1 MNRKHRRHLAK
12 QRPPGSPTTGAPA
25 SISATAA
32 EPGTRSGEASFL
44 EATHLHQ
51 TGKIEQAEALYR
63 QVIAANPRHARALHH
78 LGALALQRGQAEE
91 AVGLMG
97 RALEIEPNAA
107 DVLSH
112 MGVALRQSGRL
123 DEALQHFGRAVA
135 VRPDFAAGHY
145 NLGNGQIAAGK
156 LEEAAVSFRRAVAL
170 QPDLA
175 SAHNNLGHVLNS
187 LGRHAEAEPCLR
199 RALALKPDYDD
210 ALFNLGVTLA
220 ALGHADEAEAC
231 YRRTVAV
238 KPSLAPA
245 WLNLANLIAK
255 RKEEIDEA
263 IECYRRAIAADPNY
277 AEGYNGL
284 GNALQ
289 AKRQHEAAEA
299 NYRRAIELKPGLAEA
314 HNNLGNIL
322 QIRLDYEGA
331 IDAYRRALELDP
343 DNAET
348 HSNLG
353 AAYRALTRHLDALDS
368 YRRALALKPGHPGA
382 LYNIG
387 NCYASL
393 TLFDEAIDAFQQAI
407 AIKPDHAEAMNNLG
421 GCYQNQ
427 GRLQDAEAMFR
438 KAVETLPT
446 YGTANSNVLFLL
458 SYHRLVDSE
467 ALLAE
472 HRLWEERVAPPEAKE
487 RPPYTNDRNPDRRL
501 RIGYVS
507 SDFKTHSVS
516 SFIEP
521 ILAAHDRHRVELFC
535 YAEVARADPV
545 TERIKADVD
554 GWRIIH
560 GVGDEDVAQM
570 IRDDRIDILIDLN
583 GHTSGNR
590 LRVFCFKP
598 APVQATYLGYF
609 TTTGLSTMDYWITDG
624 VLCPPDTAERTVEEI
639 YRLPRCWLSYQP
651 LVNAPDVAPA
661 PESLGEPLTFGSFNN
676 IIKLTPRTIALWSRV
691 LNAVPGS
698 RMILKATQ
706 LSAQA
711 TRDRLRAA
719 FAAHG
724 IAGDRFI
731 MYDRIQSFRDHL
743 AVYDRLDIALDPVPL
758 TGGTTTADALWMGVP
773 VVTLAGPAMVE
784 RMSASFLTAIGRS
797 EWIATSED
805 EYVDIVLRLVRQ
817 REERARWRAEQR
829 QRVAQS
835 PLRDH
840 KGLAMA
846 LEDAFTDMFRRWCA
860 HAEAAPA
867 LAAAPS

>member
-1 MNRKHRRHLAK
+1 MA
-12 QRPPGSPTTGAPA
+12 GAA
-25 SISATAA
+25 AGGSATTA
-32 EPGTRSGEASFL
+32 EPGTRSGEALFL
-44 EATHLHQ
+44 EGIRLHQ
-51 TGKIEQAEALYR
+51 TGQLAQAEALYR
-63 QVIAANPRHARALHH
+63 QVIAANPRHVRALHH
-78 LGALALQRGQAEE
+78 LGAVVLQHGQAEE

-107 DVLSH
+107 DILTH
-112 MGVALRQSGRL
+112 MGVALRQVGRL
-123 DEALQHFGRAVA
+123 DEALRHFSRAVA

-145 NLGNGQIAAGK
+145 NLGNGLIAAGK
-156 LEEAAVSFRRAVAL
+156 LEEAAASFRRAVAL

-187 LGRHAEAEPCLR
+187 LGRHTEAEPCLR
-199 RALALKPDYDD
+199 QALALKPDYDD
-210 ALFNLGVTLA
+210 AMFNLGVTLG
-220 ALGHADEAEAC
+220 ALDRADEAEAC
-231 YRRTVAV
+231 YRRAVAIR
-238 KPSLAPA
+238 PSLAPA
-245 WLNLANLIAK
+245 WHNLANLIAK
-255 RKEEIDEA
+255 HKEEIDEA
-263 IECYRRAIAADPNY
+263 IECYRRAVAADPNY

-289 AKRQHEAAEA
+289 TKRQHEAAEA

-322 QIRLDYEGA
+322 QVRLDYEGA
-331 IDAYRRALELDP
+331 IEAYQRALALDP
-343 DNAET
+343 NNAET

-353 AAYRALTRHLDALDS
+353 AAYRALTRHLDALES
-368 YRRALALKPGHPGA
+368 YRRALALKPGHAGA

-407 AIKPDHAEAMNNLG
+407 ALRPDYAEAMNNLG

-427 GRLQDAEAMFR
+427 GRLKEAETMFR
-438 KAVETLPT
+438 MAVENLPT
-446 YGTANSNVLFLL
+446 YATANSNVLFLL
-458 SYHRLVDSE
+458 SYHRLADSE
-467 ALLAE
+467 TILAE
-472 HRLWEERVAPPEAKE
+472 HRLWEERVAPPEAKL
-487 RPPYTNDRNPDRRL
+487 RPPYANDRNPERRL

-521 ILAAHDRHRVELFC
+521 ILAAHNRQRVELFC
-535 YAEVARADPV
+535 YAEVAKSDSV
-545 TERIKADVD
+545 TERIRADVD
-554 GWRIIH
+554 SWRVIH
-560 GVGDEDVAQM
+560 GVGDDDVAQM

-590 LRVFCFKP
+590 LRVFCYKP

-691 LNAVPGS
+691 LNAFPAS

-706 LSAQA
+706 LSAQT
-711 TRDRLRAA
+711 TRDRLRTA

-731 MYDRIQSFRDHL
+731 MYDRIQSFREHL
-743 AVYDRLDIALDPVPL
+743 AVYDRLDIALDPTPL

-773 VVTLAGPAMVE
+773 VVTLAGQAMVE
-784 RMSASFLTAIGRS
+784 RMSASFLTAIDRP

-805 EYVDIVLRLVRQ
+805 EYVDIVARLVRQ
-817 REERARWRAEQR
+817 KEERLRWRAEQR

-840 KGLAMA
+840 KGLAVA
-846 LEDAFTDMFRRWCA
+846 LEDAYADMFRRWCA
-860 HAEAAPA
+860 RADAAPA
-867 LAAAPS
+867 LTVAPG